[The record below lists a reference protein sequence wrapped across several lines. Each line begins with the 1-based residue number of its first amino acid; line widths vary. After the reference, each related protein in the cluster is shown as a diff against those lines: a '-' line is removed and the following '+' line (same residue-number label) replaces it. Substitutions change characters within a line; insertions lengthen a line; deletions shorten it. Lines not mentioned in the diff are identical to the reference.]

1 MMENNPECAKMY
13 WDEKTESVALSFPAS
28 GIVAQALANVGSSLG
43 DDFDSGDSWG
53 SFS

>member
-1 MMENNPECAKMY
+1 MMELNPECAKMY
-13 WDEKTESVALSFPAS
+13 WDEKTESVALSFPAT
-28 GIVAQALANVGSSLG
+28 GKVAQALANVGSSLG